1 MPQAALLS
9 ATFGIP
15 AGSTGAMLREEKAR
29 GTEIGKE
36 AELWTVEGKLFP
48 DELALRVVW
57 NWLDNRRRFIL
68 DGFPRTLGQA
78 RSFDQDL
85 EVRELPL
92 DAVYLLMLSETL
104 GRERMT
110 TRLTC
115 SRCSSVFNERFHN
128 VSNTTP
134 CPKCGGELVRRNDDT
149 EEALDRRLAQFRECT
164 VPVAHH
170 YQRKGLAERGR
181 CHSWPRCRVQPALQR
196 HSRGDIGMIPIKR
209 GPEIDHMRRAGEMA
223 AEILNRLADLV
234 APGVSTGEI
243 DRAAA
248 QFMREAGVQSAFLGY
263 KKFPGHICI
272 SINEEVVHGIGGAR
286 RIRYGDVVKM
296 DVGIIREGWIG
307 DTAMSVPVGIIE
319 PETERLLTVTEQILD
334 GAVQLV
340 QAGHRLGDVSAYVEE
355 QAIRNGYSVVR
366 EFVGHGVG
374 RHLHEEPQIPNFGN
388 AAPVHPEAGHD
399 SCH

>member
-1 MPQAALLS
+1 MRNRIVLLGPPASGKGTQAALLS

-29 GTEIGKE
+29 GTEIGRE

-85 EVRELPL
+85 EVRELTL

-104 GRERMT
+104 VRERMT

-128 VSNTTP
+128 VSNATP

-164 VPVAHH
+164 VPVVHH
-170 YQRKGLAERGR
+170 YQEKGLLKEVDVTAGR
-181 CHSWPRCRVQPALQR
+181 DAVFNRLYN
-196 HSRGDIGMIPIKR
+196 DIR
-209 GPEIDHMRRAGEMA
+209 
-223 AEILNRLADLV
+223 AEI
-234 APGVSTGEI
+234 SE
-243 DRAAA
+243 
-248 QFMREAGVQSAFLGY
+248 
-263 KKFPGHICI
+263 
-272 SINEEVVHGIGGAR
+272 
-286 RIRYGDVVKM
+286 
-296 DVGIIREGWIG
+296 
-307 DTAMSVPVGIIE
+307 
-319 PETERLLTVTEQILD
+319 
-334 GAVQLV
+334 
-340 QAGHRLGDVSAYVEE
+340 
-355 QAIRNGYSVVR
+355 
-366 EFVGHGVG
+366 
-374 RHLHEEPQIPNFGN
+374 
-388 AAPVHPEAGHD
+388 
-399 SCH
+399 